1 MAWEQLLSGVWPQLE
16 CCHGDNCQQEPTGS
30 PVDALAARAVCHQTM
45 RHSQPPRKK
54 RSELFSWGAPCLL
67 PKGRFILA

>member
-30 PVDALAARAVCHQTM
+30 PVDALAAGAVCHQPM
-45 RHSQPPRKK
+45 PFPASQK
-54 RSELFSWGAPCLL
+54 EAE
-67 PKGRFILA
+67 